1 MLNSERFA
9 LATRMHVMLRRK
21 AGRVTD
27 TEWLASN
34 QDYAAEIV
42 RFSMDYA
49 KKEGHEDLAELAER
63 LATVMLSPSAPT
75 PTYKKTDLSHQ
86 GSNQIRYVGVIC

>member
-9 LATRMHVMLRRK
+9 LAARMHVMLRRK
-21 AGRVTD
+21 AGRITD

-49 KKEGHEDLAELAER
+49 KKEGHEDLAELAEK
-63 LATVMLSPSAPT
+63 LAAVMLPPSAPT
-75 PTYKKTDLSHQ
+75 ATYKKTDLSHE
-86 GSNQIRYVGVIC
+86 GLGKIRYIGGIR